1 MAPSSQD
8 TWPPLIDSSPKGRS
22 NIEAGPEQPPSIT
35 NTESTPLLS
44 RSAREKSS
52 NTHYRD
58 ISGPRFII
66 LFLSIIFG
74 ATLAFF
80 DSTLMASSHPVIT
93 SYFHASNA
101 ASWLSTVFYLSS
113 TVFQPLYGR
122 VSDTIGRRPVV
133 FFAAVM
139 FFASTAWCAFAGSI
153 GSFIAARAVCGLGAG
168 GVMSMASILTS
179 DVVKIEYRGIY
190 QSYFNMAWGLG
201 NGLGAALGGFICDR
215 LGWRAAFYVQLPFIF
230 AYAILTL
237 VSCPPHLG
245 PNLAKTQGKTLRQ
258 AFKTFDTFGAINLTI
273 TVTCLILGVNLGGN
287 VFTWTH
293 PLVITSLVLFAVAG
307 TSLYFVERKAQ
318 LPILP
323 LNLLS
328 TIPLG
333 NLMWSN
339 FFSAIVTNTVLFNVP
354 LYLQAVKQS
363 SPTAS
368 GLNLLVLLVGGTVTA
383 LLCGLYITI
392 TRRMKPPMVS
402 GTLISF
408 IGAICVT
415 CLSSD
420 TPTWSVPLLI
430 PFCSLGQGLL
440 FPATTIAV
448 LALNSQ
454 DEQAVVTTTLG
465 LVRNLGAI
473 LGVAIS
479 SWVLQNA
486 LLVYLDRIVTAPDP
500 KTKEHIIRM
509 VRESVRAI
517 RDLDPKHKMQVID
530 AYARSMRVTF
540 ALGIVISV
548 VCILLIW
555 PIHIPHLQRQE
566 ELDRRTEQPQDSGEE
581 EESDEGGENEYEEA
595 VTDTPYESVSRAI
608 TASSRRSRAA
618 ASSAAG
624 SIPSAYDL
632 ARRPSFDTSFSM

>member
-1 MAPSSQD
+1 
-8 TWPPLIDSSPKGRS
+8 
-22 NIEAGPEQPPSIT
+22 
-35 NTESTPLLS
+35 
-44 RSAREKSS
+44 
-52 NTHYRD
+52 
-58 ISGPRFII
+58 
-66 LFLSIIFG
+66 
-74 ATLAFF
+74 
-80 DSTLMASSHPVIT
+80 
-93 SYFHASNA
+93 
-101 ASWLSTVFYLSS
+101 
-113 TVFQPLYGR
+113 
-122 VSDTIGRRPVV
+122 
-133 FFAAVM
+133 
-139 FFASTAWCAFAGSI
+139 
-153 GSFIAARAVCGLGAG
+153 
-168 GVMSMASILTS
+168 
-179 DVVKIEYRGIY
+179 
-190 QSYFNMAWGLG
+190 
-201 NGLGAALGGFICDR
+201 
-215 LGWRAAFYVQLPFIF
+215 
-230 AYAILTL
+230 
-237 VSCPPHLG
+237 
-245 PNLAKTQGKTLRQ
+245 
-258 AFKTFDTFGAINLTI
+258 
-273 TVTCLILGVNLGGN
+273 
-287 VFTWTH
+287 
-293 PLVITSLVLFAVAG
+293 
-307 TSLYFVERKAQ
+307 
-318 LPILP
+318 
-323 LNLLS
+323 
-328 TIPLG
+328 
-333 NLMWSN
+333 
-339 FFSAIVTNTVLFNVP
+339 
-354 LYLQAVKQS
+354 
-363 SPTAS
+363 
-368 GLNLLVLLVGGTVTA
+368 
-383 LLCGLYITI
+383 
-392 TRRMKPPMVS
+392 MKPPMVS

-581 EESDEGGENEYEEA
+581 EESDEGGENEY
-595 VTDTPYESVSRAI
+595 
-608 TASSRRSRAA
+608 
-618 ASSAAG
+618 
-624 SIPSAYDL
+624 
-632 ARRPSFDTSFSM
+632 